1 MKHRTSAIPRARW
14 RFHVP
19 LVVAACLLGGCM
31 STTPYRPAA
40 TPDDQGYQ
48 EQRIEENRYRVS
60 FTGNSVTT
68 REAVENFML
77 LRIAELTLKQGYDY
91 FVLDNQDTE
100 AQTYYLQSMTDYGSA
115 WDPFYGCLW
124 PRSGLAVS
132 TTQPVTNYRAQ
143 GYVVMFKGQKPPLE
157 LKAFDAR
164 DVQAS
169 LAPLV
174 KGEPGTTPTP

>member
-1 MKHRTSAIPRARW
+1 MHQVQASNPSARR
-14 RFHVP
+14 RRLRLG
-19 LVVAACLLGGCM
+19 LVLAACLLGGCM

-40 TPDDQGYQ
+40 TPSDQGYQ
-48 EQRIEENRYRVS
+48 EQRIEENRYRVT

-77 LRIAELTLKQGYDY
+77 LRIAELTLKLGYDY
-91 FVLDNQDTE
+91 FVIDNQDTE
-100 AQTYYLQSMTDYGSA
+100 AQTYYLQSISDYGGA

-124 PRSGLAVS
+124 PRAGFAVS
-132 TTQPVTNYRAQ
+132 STQPVTNYKAQ

-157 LKAFDAR
+157 MKAFDAR

-174 KGEPGTTPTP
+174 HGVPGQ